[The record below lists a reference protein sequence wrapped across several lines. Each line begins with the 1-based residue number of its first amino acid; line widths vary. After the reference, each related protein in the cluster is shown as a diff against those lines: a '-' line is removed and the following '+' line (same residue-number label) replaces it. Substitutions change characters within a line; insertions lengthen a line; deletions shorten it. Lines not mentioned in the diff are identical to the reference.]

1 MLSTVRVPFP
11 ISSDTSALGPRAG
24 IDPTSDS
31 ASGIGGAWRALHRP
45 GDGGIPTSRP
55 TGPPAAGR
63 GPRAG
68 GPERARR
75 RLICLQTCLQ
85 SPRALP
91 GEPGRALCLPRG
103 AARIR
108 TGDKGFAVLC
118 LTTWPRPIL
127 AKLRVKTSSAC
138 HGATQVAFLTAPL
151 RGGWSCRAGQR
162 AIASSQPADRTR
174 PACVRRART
183 SDTRTAGGNAD
194 RRPRRVPR

>member
-118 LTTWPRPIL
+118 LTTWPRRHTRRGADSLGCRPPMPERETGLEPATPTL
-127 AKLRVKTSSAC
+127 ARLCST
-138 HGATQVAFLTAPL
+138 
-151 RGGWSCRAGQR
+151 
-162 AIASSQPADRTR
+162 
-174 PACVRRART
+174 
-183 SDTRTAGGNAD
+183 N
-194 RRPRRVPR
+194 